1 MTATSSSIRT
11 PRPLGVIRF
20 AVSAALGLA
29 VLFAL
34 CWVGAV
40 FIGSQSHMFIALF
53 TTQPVASSAALVEGL
68 CWSFV
73 FGAVAGAVIAVSY
86 NLLSRFD
93 RR

>member
-1 MTATSSSIRT
+1 MTATPSPVRS
-11 PRPLGVIRF
+11 PRSLSVMRC
-20 AVSAALGLA
+20 AVSAAVGLA

-34 CWVGAV
+34 CWAGAV
-40 FIGSQSHMFIALF
+40 FIESQSHMFIALF
-53 TTQPVASSAALVEGL
+53 TTQPTASSSALVEGL

-73 FGAVAGAVIAVSY
+73 FGAVAGAVIAVTY